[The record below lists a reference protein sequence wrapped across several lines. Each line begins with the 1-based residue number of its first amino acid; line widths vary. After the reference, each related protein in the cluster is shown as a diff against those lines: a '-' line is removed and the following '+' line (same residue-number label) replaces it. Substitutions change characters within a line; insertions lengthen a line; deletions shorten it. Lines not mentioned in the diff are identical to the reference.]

1 MKTIKIYAANTENYF
16 VNPTQITYFYTKVL
30 DKKTIIR
37 LSCGKEIET
46 DLTISEIQKL
56 ITEQ

>member
-1 MKTIKIYAANTENYF
+1 MKTIKIYATNTENYF
-16 VNPTQITYFYTKVL
+16 VNPTQITYFCTKVL
-30 DKKTIIR
+30 NKNTIIR

>member
-1 MKTIKIYAANTENYF
+1 MKTIKIYATNTENYF

-46 DLTISEIQKL
+46 DLTINEIKK
-56 ITEQ
+56 INY

>member
-1 MKTIKIYAANTENYF
+1 MKTIQIHATNTETYYI
-16 VNPTQITYFYTKVL
+16 NPAQITYFYTKVL

-46 DLTISEIQKL
+46 DLTVTYIQKL